1 MKKSEV
7 VIGAHYVAKVSG
19 KLAVVRIVSE
29 SQYGGWDAINTE
41 TNRDVRIRGAA
52 RLRRRIEQKVSA

>member
-7 VIGAHYVAKVSG
+7 VIGASYVAKVSG
-19 KLAVVRIVSE
+19 KLTVVRIRAE

-52 RLRRRIEQKVSA
+52 RLRRRIEQKASA